1 MISRRAKSRRLCDCR
16 YFLALVL
23 ACIEKKQI
31 QENCNIDI
39 ILFMVYNVCKR
50 GDEMDI
56 LTIKEASLMWG
67 ISVRRINVLCNEGRI
82 IGAKK
87 IAGAWLL
94 PKDSKKPADA
104 RIKAGKYTDWRNKS
118 DMKSNDFESNLKN
131 LKGTFAVE
139 SMAVSKEGIKN
150 LKRIDSGKVS
160 YTDVIEE
167 LKHKYMQR
175 A

>member
-1 MISRRAKSRRLCDCR
+1 
-16 YFLALVL
+16 
-23 ACIEKKQI
+23 
-31 QENCNIDI
+31 
-39 ILFMVYNVCKR
+39 
-50 GDEMDI
+50 MDI

-67 ISVRRINVLCNEGRI
+67 ISVRRITVLCNEGRI

-94 PKDSKKPADA
+94 PIDAEKPADA
-104 RIKAGKYTDWRNKS
+104 RIKSGKYTDWRNKI
-118 DMKSNDFESNLKN
+118 DMASNDFESNLKN

-139 SMAVSKEGIKN
+139 SMTVSEESIKN

-167 LKHKYMQR
+167 LKLKYMQR
-175 A
+175 V

>member
-1 MISRRAKSRRLCDCR
+1 
-16 YFLALVL
+16 
-23 ACIEKKQI
+23 
-31 QENCNIDI
+31 
-39 ILFMVYNVCKR
+39 
-50 GDEMDI
+50 MDI

-67 ISVRRINVLCNEGRI
+67 ISVRRITALCNEGRI
-82 IGAKK
+82 NGAKK

-94 PKDSKKPADA
+94 PKGAEKPNDA
-104 RIKAGKYTDWRNKS
+104 RIKSGKYTNWRNKTNMAS
-118 DMKSNDFESNLKN
+118 EDFEDNLKN

-139 SMAVSKEGIKN
+139 GMTVSDEGIKN
-150 LKRIDSGKVS
+150 LKRIDSGKVN

>member
-1 MISRRAKSRRLCDCR
+1 
-16 YFLALVL
+16 
-23 ACIEKKQI
+23 
-31 QENCNIDI
+31 
-39 ILFMVYNVCKR
+39 
-50 GDEMDI
+50 
-56 LTIKEASLMWG
+56 
-67 ISVRRINVLCNEGRI
+67 
-82 IGAKK
+82 
-87 IAGAWLL
+87 
-94 PKDSKKPADA
+94 
-104 RIKAGKYTDWRNKS
+104 
-118 DMKSNDFESNLKN
+118 MKSNDFESNLKN